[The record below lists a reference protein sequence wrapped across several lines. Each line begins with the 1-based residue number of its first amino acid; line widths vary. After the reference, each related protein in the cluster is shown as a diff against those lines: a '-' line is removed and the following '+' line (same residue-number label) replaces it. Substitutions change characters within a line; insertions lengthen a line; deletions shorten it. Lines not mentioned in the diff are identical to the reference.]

1 MKRILSQI
9 LLILIVMCIGTLSVF
24 ITNVKAVSVAGVNCP
39 AQINLGEDFSV
50 SLILPSNA
58 YTAEATINVKFAD
71 GSTASTKLVYMSG
84 MADFP
89 NATSFKAKVAGS
101 ATISV
106 SGIVIGDAN
115 GATIESGG
123 SKNATMKVIDNS
135 SSSGGTTPSTPNS
148 GTTTPSTSDQKP
160 NQTNNTISFTDVNE
174 IVYTTERCN
183 VRKNYSTSSQKITTL
198 AKGTNI
204 KRTGTSSAGWSRVE
218 YNGAVCYISS
228 QYLTTTNPNNGND
241 NSNNTVDNQSLE
253 NVEFKTVNEKVYA
266 TQNCNLRKSWSTSS
280 EKAGYLNKGDEVTR
294 TGTASNGWS
303 RITYNNQTVY
313 VASRLLTTEKFD
325 ETNTVNE
332 NIVDT
337 NEVVQKTEEEI
348 LAEIKDEVGVLPEV
362 GNNIATT
369 SYIIVTTIA
378 FFGVL
383 AGVVYFKRKEI
394 Q

>member
-9 LLILIVMCIGTLSVF
+9 LLILLVMCIGTLSVF

-39 AQINLGEDFSV
+39 AQVNLGEYFSV

-89 NATSFKAKVAGS
+89 NATSFKAKVAGN

-123 SKNATMKVIDNS
+123 SKNATTKVIDNS
-135 SSSGGTTPSTPNS
+135 SSSGSTTTPNS

-198 AKGTNI
+198 AKGASI

-280 EKAGYLNKGDEVTR
+280 EKAGYLNKGNEVTR
-294 TGTASNGWS
+294 TGIASNGWS

-313 VASRLLTTEKFD
+313 VASRLLTTEKLD

-332 NIVDT
+332 IENVVDT

-369 SYIIVTTIA
+369 SYIIVTIIA

-383 AGVVYFKRKEI
+383 AGVVYFKGKEI
-394 Q
+394 

>member
-1 MKRILSQI
+1 
-9 LLILIVMCIGTLSVF
+9 
-24 ITNVKAVSVAGVNCP
+24 
-39 AQINLGEDFSV
+39 
-50 SLILPSNA
+50 
-58 YTAEATINVKFAD
+58 
-71 GSTASTKLVYMSG
+71 MSG

-89 NATSFKAKVAGS
+89 NSTSFKAKAAGN
-101 ATISV
+101 ATISIT
-106 SGIVIGDAN
+106 GIVIGDAN

-198 AKGTNI
+198 AKGTSI

-280 EKAGYLNKGDEVTR
+280 EKAGYLNKGNEVIR

-313 VASRLLTTEKFD
+313 VASRLLTTEKLD

-332 NIVDT
+332 IENVVDT

-362 GNNIATT
+362 GNNIAIT

-383 AGVVYFKRKEI
+383 AGVVYFKGKEI